1 MKQTEN
7 GCSHPIERFFFAL
20 VGGCVAWE
28 IRNKVVVAMS
38 VTWLDRVIRM
48 RGVLSLVPSNVQPS
62 ALLWLPPS
70 MTV

>member
-7 GCSHPIERFFFAL
+7 WYIHQIERFFFAQ

-38 VTWLDRVIRM
+38 VTWLDRVIRTE
-48 RGVLSLVPSNVQPS
+48 GSYPLSLPTSGPPLCS
-62 ALLWLPPS
+62 GCLLL
-70 MTV
+70 